1 MSPRWLG
8 RPSFQNIWKIKTWFF
23 VQCYRFLTLRFYHA
37 FLFFVYNCIIPFNSV
52 VSHFFSSAKL
62 VIRTG
67 TQTNESNADIET
79 KQASKKVLN
88 TI

>member
-1 MSPRWLG
+1 MVFCAVL
-8 RPSFQNIWKIKTWFF
+8 SFPDLKIFSCFF
-23 VQCYRFLTLRFYHA
+23 FFLL
-37 FLFFVYNCIIPFNSV
+37 YNCLIPFNSV
-52 VSHFFSSAKL
+52 ISHFFSSAKL

-79 KQASKKVLN
+79 KQASKQVLT

>member
-1 MSPRWLG
+1 ML
-8 RPSFQNIWKIKTWFF
+8 
-23 VQCYRFLTLRFYHA
+23 
-37 FLFFVYNCIIPFNSV
+37 FLFFLYNCLIPFNSV
-52 VSHFFSSAKL
+52 ISHFFSSAKL

-79 KQASKKVLN
+79 KQASKQVLN